1 LRALFE
7 LTYMDETVLQQNQKQ
22 DSTPAQG
29 SPGAKREPRRG
40 GRLILFLFVGLACLA
55 ALAVYGVMTR
65 SAATEKLEQQA
76 NQTASEQTVTVVKPE
91 RLAASV
97 SVELPGQTQAYV
109 QAPVFAQTSGYLK
122 QWYFDIGA
130 HVKAGDVLAELDTP
144 QVDQQ
149 LNQAKATVK
158 EAQAALDL
166 SRVTYQRDQD
176 LLQRRV
182 IAQQDFDTAAS
193 DLGVKQATLNA
204 DEAAVL
210 SLQALEDFKI
220 VKVPFDGLVTA
231 RNTDIGALVNS
242 GSGNPLFTVAQVKPL
257 RVYINV
263 PEGMAQDV
271 AVGANAELRF
281 NEFPGREFSGKV
293 VRTAGAI
300 DPNSRTLLT
309 EVDVPNESGE
319 LFPGAYTQVR
329 LVTGAKNRSVLVPA
343 NTLLFRAEG
352 AAVGVVD
359 QNNVVELKKIKIG
372 RDLGNQLEV
381 TQGVG
386 PDDRIIVNPSD
397 SLAAG
402 QKVKVRPTQEEKKQA
417 SATPA
422 AKNS

>member
-1 LRALFE
+1 
-7 LTYMDETVLQQNQKQ
+7 MDETVLQQKQKK
-22 DSTPAQG
+22 DSAPE
-29 SPGAKREPRRG
+29 SSGAKREPRRS
-40 GRLILFLFVGLACLA
+40 GRLIFFLFVGLVGLA
-55 ALAVYGVMTR
+55 ALAVYGVISR
-65 SAATEKLEQQA
+65 SAVTEKLQQQA
-76 NQTASEQTVTVVKPE
+76 NQTASEQTVSVVKPD
-91 RLAASV
+91 RLSAAV
-97 SVELPGQTQAYV
+97 SMELPGQTQAYI

-122 QWYFDIGA
+122 KWYFDIGA
-130 HVKAGDVLAELDTP
+130 QVKAGEVLAEIDTP

-149 LNQAKATVK
+149 LNQAKATLK

-166 SRVTYQRDQD
+166 SLVTYKRDQD

-193 DLGVKQATLNA
+193 DLGVKKATVNA

-210 SLQALEDFKI
+210 SLQALEDFKS
-220 VKVPFDGLVTA
+220 VKAPFDGIVTA

-242 GSGNPLFTVAQVKPL
+242 GSGNPLFILAQVKPL

-263 PEGMAQDV
+263 PENMAQDV

-281 NEFPGREFSGKV
+281 NEFPGKEFAGKV

-329 LVTGAKNRSVLVPA
+329 LVTGASNRSVLIPA
-343 NTLLFRAEG
+343 NTLLFRYEG
-352 AAVGVVD
+352 AAVGVVNQD
-359 QNNVVELKKIKIG
+359 DVVELKKIKIG

-381 TQGVG
+381 IQGVG
-386 PDDRIIVNPSD
+386 LDDRIIVNPSD

-402 QKVKVRPTQEEKKQA
+402 QKVKVRSAQEEKKQA

>member
-1 LRALFE
+1 
-7 LTYMDETVLQQNQKQ
+7 MDETVLQKKQKQ
-22 DSTPAQG
+22 DSSPAQG
-29 SPGAKREPRRG
+29 SPGAKRARQG
-40 GRLILFLFVGLACLA
+40 GRLILVLFAGVVCLA

-76 NQTASEQTVTVVKPE
+76 NQAASELTVTVVKPN
-91 RLAASV
+91 RLPAAV
-97 SVELPGQTQAYV
+97 SLELPGQTQAYI

-122 QWYFDIGA
+122 KWYFDIGA
-130 HVKAGDVLAELDTP
+130 QVKAGDVLAEIDTP

-149 LNQAKATVK
+149 LNQTKATLK

-166 SRVTYQRDQD
+166 SLVTYKRDQD

-182 IAQQDFDTAAS
+182 IAQQDFDTATS
-193 DLGVKQATLNA
+193 DLGVKQATVNA
-204 DEAAVL
+204 DQAAVM
-210 SLQALEDFKI
+210 SLQALEDFKT
-220 VKVPFDGLVTA
+220 VKSPFDGIVTA

-257 RVYINV
+257 RVYVNV
-263 PEGMAQDV
+263 PENMAQDV
-271 AVGANAELRF
+271 AVGATAELTF
-281 NEFPGREFSGKV
+281 NEFPGKEFSGKV

-309 EVDVPNESGE
+309 EVDVPNELGE
-319 LFPGAYTQVR
+319 LYPGAYTQVR
-329 LVTGAKNRSVLVPA
+329 LVTQGNNRSVLVPA
-343 NTLLFRAEG
+343 STLLFRSEG

-381 TQGVG
+381 TQGVTI
-386 PDDRIIVNPSD
+386 DDRIIVNPSD
-397 SLAAG
+397 SLTAG

>member
-1 LRALFE
+1 
-7 LTYMDETVLQQNQKQ
+7 MDDTVLQQNQKKE
-22 DSTPAQG
+22 STPAQG
-29 SPGAKREPRRG
+29 PTAPKRRRG
-40 GRLILFLFVGLACLA
+40 GRLIFFLFIAAVCLA
-55 ALAVYGVMTR
+55 ALAVYGVFSR
-65 SAATEKLEQQA
+65 SASTAKLEQQA
-76 NQTASEQTVTVVKPE
+76 NQAASEQTVSVVKPE
-91 RLAASV
+91 RLAATV
-97 SVELPGQTQAYV
+97 SLELPGQTQAYI

-122 QWYFDIGA
+122 KWYFDIGA
-130 HVKAGDVLAELDTP
+130 PAKAGDVLAEIDTP

-149 LNQAKATVK
+149 LNQAKATLK
-158 EAQAALDL
+158 QAQASLDL

-193 DLGVKQATLNA
+193 DLGVKQATVNA

-220 VKVPFDGLVTA
+220 VKAPFDGIVTA

-242 GSGNPLFTVAQVKPL
+242 GSGSPLFVLAQLKPL

-263 PEGMAQDV
+263 PENMAQDV

-281 NEFPGREFSGKV
+281 NEFPGKEFSGKV
-293 VRTAGAI
+293 VRTSGAI

-309 EVDVPNESGE
+309 EVDVPNDSGE

-329 LVTGAKNRSVLVPA
+329 LVTESNNRSVLIPA
-343 NTLLFRAEG
+343 NTLLFRSEG
-352 AAVGVVD
+352 AAVGVVN

-372 RDLGNQLEV
+372 RDLGTQLEI
-381 TQGVG
+381 TQGLTL
-386 PDDRIIVNPSD
+386 DDRVIINPSD

-402 QKVKVRPTQEEKKQA
+402 QKVKIRPSPEEKKQA

>member
-1 LRALFE
+1 
-7 LTYMDETVLQQNQKQ
+7 MDDTVLQHNQKKE
-22 DSTPAQG
+22 STPAQG
-29 SPGAKREPRRG
+29 PTAPKRRRG
-40 GRLILFLFVGLACLA
+40 ARLIFFLFIAAVCLA
-55 ALAVYGVMTR
+55 ALAVYGVFSR
-65 SAATEKLEQQA
+65 SASTAKLEQQA
-76 NQTASEQTVTVVKPE
+76 NQAASEQTVSVVKPE
-91 RLAASV
+91 HLAATV
-97 SVELPGQTQAYV
+97 SVELPGQTQAYI

-122 QWYFDIGA
+122 KWYFDIGA
-130 HVKAGDVLAELDTP
+130 PVKAGDVLAEIDTP

-149 LNQAKATVK
+149 LNQAKATLK
-158 EAQAALDL
+158 QAQASLDL

-193 DLGVKQATLNA
+193 DLGVKQATVNA

-220 VKVPFDGLVTA
+220 VKAPFDGIVTA

-242 GSGNPLFTVAQVKPL
+242 GSGNPLFVLAQVKPL

-263 PEGMAQDV
+263 PENMAQDV

-281 NEFPGREFSGKV
+281 NEFPGKEFSGKV
-293 VRTAGAI
+293 VRTSGAI
-300 DPNSRTLLT
+300 DPSSRTLLT
-309 EVDVPNESGE
+309 EVDVPNDSGE
-319 LFPGAYTQVR
+319 LFPGAYAQVR
-329 LVTGAKNRSVLVPA
+329 LVTGSNNRSVLIPA
-343 NTLLFRAEG
+343 NTLLFRSEG
-352 AAVGVVD
+352 AAVGVVN

-372 RDLGNQLEV
+372 RDLGTQLEI
-381 TQGVG
+381 TQGLTL
-386 PDDRIIVNPSD
+386 DDRVIINPSD

-402 QKVKVRPTQEEKKQA
+402 QKVKIRPSPEEKKQA

>member
-1 LRALFE
+1 
-7 LTYMDETVLQQNQKQ
+7 MDETVLQQKQKK
-22 DSTPAQG
+22 DSAQESSG
-29 SPGAKREPRRG
+29 PKREPRRS
-40 GRLILFLFVGLACLA
+40 GRLIFFLFVGLVCLA
-55 ALAVYGVMTR
+55 ALAVYGVISR
-65 SAATEKLEQQA
+65 SAVTDKLQQQA
-76 NQTASEQTVTVVKPE
+76 NQTASEQTVSVVKPD
-91 RLAASV
+91 RLSAAV
-97 SVELPGQTQAYV
+97 SMELPGQTQAYI

-122 QWYFDIGA
+122 KWYFDIGA
-130 HVKAGDVLAELDTP
+130 QVKAGEVLAEIDTP

-149 LNQAKATVK
+149 LNQAKATLK

-166 SRVTYQRDQD
+166 SLVTYKRDQD

-193 DLGVKQATLNA
+193 DLGVKKATVNA

-210 SLQALEDFKI
+210 SLQALEDFKS
-220 VKVPFDGLVTA
+220 VKAPFDGIVTA

-242 GSGNPLFTVAQVKPL
+242 GSGNPLFILAQVKPL

-263 PEGMAQDV
+263 PENMAQDV

-281 NEFPGREFSGKV
+281 NEFPGKEFTGKV

-309 EVDVPNESGE
+309 EVDVANESGE

-329 LVTGAKNRSVLVPA
+329 LVTGASNRSVLIPA
-343 NTLLFRAEG
+343 NTLLFRSEG
-352 AAVGVVD
+352 AAVGVVNQD
-359 QNNVVELKKIKIG
+359 DVVELKKIKIG

-381 TQGVG
+381 IQGVG

-402 QKVKVRPTQEEKKQA
+402 QKVKVRSAQEEKKQA

>member
-1 LRALFE
+1 
-7 LTYMDETVLQQNQKQ
+7 MDETVLQKKQKQ
-22 DSTPAQG
+22 DSSPAQG
-29 SPGAKREPRRG
+29 SPGAKRARQG
-40 GRLILFLFVGLACLA
+40 GRLILVLLAGVVCLA

-76 NQTASEQTVTVVKPE
+76 NQVASELTVTVVKPN
-91 RLAASV
+91 RLPATV
-97 SVELPGQTQAYV
+97 SLELPGQTQAYI

-122 QWYFDIGA
+122 KWYFDIGA
-130 HVKAGDVLAELDTP
+130 QVKAGDVLAEIDTP

-149 LNQAKATVK
+149 LNQTKATLK

-166 SRVTYQRDQD
+166 SLVTYKRDQD

-182 IAQQDFDTAAS
+182 IAQQDFDTATS
-193 DLGVKQATLNA
+193 DLGVKQATVNA
-204 DEAAVL
+204 DQAAVM
-210 SLQALEDFKI
+210 SLQALEDFKT
-220 VKVPFDGLVTA
+220 VKSPFDGIVTA

-257 RVYINV
+257 RVYVNV
-263 PEGMAQDV
+263 PENMAQDV
-271 AVGANAELRF
+271 AVGATAELTF
-281 NEFPGREFSGKV
+281 NEFPGKEFSGKV

-309 EVDVPNESGE
+309 EVDVPNESAE
-319 LFPGAYTQVR
+319 LYPGAYTQVR
-329 LVTGAKNRSVLVPA
+329 LVTQGNNRSVLVPA
-343 NTLLFRAEG
+343 NTLLFRSEG

-381 TQGVG
+381 TQGVTI
-386 PDDRIIVNPSD
+386 DDRIIVNPSD
-397 SLAAG
+397 SLTAG

>member
-1 LRALFE
+1 
-7 LTYMDETVLQQNQKQ
+7 MDETVLQQKPKP
-22 DSTPAQG
+22 DSTAAHAPAG
-29 SPGAKREPRRG
+29 SGKPEQKRG
-40 GRLILFLFVGLACLA
+40 GRLILFLLVGLVCLA
-55 ALAVYGVMTR
+55 ALAIYGVMNR
-65 SAATEKLEQQA
+65 STTTEKLQQQA
-76 NQTASEQTVTVVKPE
+76 TEAASQQVVTVVKPQ
-91 RLAASV
+91 RLPASV
-97 SVELPGQTQAYV
+97 SVELPGQTQAYI
-109 QAPVFAQTSGYLK
+109 QAPVFAQTSGYVK
-122 QWYFDIGA
+122 TWYFDIGA
-130 HVKAGDVLAELDTP
+130 KVKAGDVLAQIDTP

-149 LNQAKATVK
+149 LNQAKATLK
-158 EAQAALDL
+158 EAIAALDL

-193 DLGVKQATLNA
+193 DLGVKQATVNA
-204 DEAAVL
+204 AEAAVL

-220 VKVPFDGLVTA
+220 VKAPFDGIVTA
-231 RNTDIGALVNS
+231 RNTDIGALINS

-257 RVYINV
+257 RVYVNV

-271 AVGANAELRF
+271 AVGADAQLTF
-281 NEFPGREFSGKV
+281 NEFPGREFTGKI

-300 DPNSRTLLT
+300 DPGSRTLLT

-319 LFPGAYTQVR
+319 LYPGAYTQVR
-329 LVTGAKNRSVLVPA
+329 LVTGASSQTVLVPA
-343 NTLLFRAEG
+343 NTLLFRSEG

-386 PDDRIIVNPSD
+386 MDDRVIVNPSD
-397 SLAAG
+397 SLASG
-402 QKVKVRPTQEEKKQA
+402 QKVKIRPNQEEKKQA

>member
-1 LRALFE
+1 
-7 LTYMDETVLQQNQKQ
+7 MDETVLQQNQKK
-22 DSTPAQG
+22 DSTPPHE
-29 SPGAKREPRRG
+29 SRGAKRKPRRS
-40 GRLILFLFVGLACLA
+40 GRLTLFLFAGLACLA

-76 NQTASEQTVTVVKPE
+76 KQTASEQTVSVVKPE
-91 RLAASV
+91 RLAAAV
-97 SVELPGQTQAYV
+97 SVELPGQTQAYI

-122 QWYFDIGA
+122 KWYFDIGA
-130 HVKAGDVLAELDTP
+130 KVKAGDVLAELDTP

-149 LNQAKATVK
+149 LNQAKATLK

-166 SRVTYQRDQD
+166 SLVTYKRDQD

-193 DLGVKQATLNA
+193 DLGVKQATVNA
-204 DEAAVL
+204 AEAAVL
-210 SLQALEDFKI
+210 SLQALEDFKV
-220 VKVPFDGLVTA
+220 VKVPFDGIVTA
-231 RNTDIGALVNS
+231 RNTDIGALINS
-242 GSGNPLFTVAQVKPL
+242 GSGNPLFIVAQVKPL

-263 PEGMAQDV
+263 PENMAQDV
-271 AVGANAELRF
+271 AVGASAELRF
-281 NEFPGREFSGKV
+281 NEFPGREFTGKV

-309 EVDVPNESGE
+309 EVDVPNETGE

-329 LVTGAKNRSVLVPA
+329 LVTGANNRSVLVPA
-343 NTLLFRAEG
+343 NTLLFRSEG
-352 AAVGVVD
+352 AAVGVVNQD
-359 QNNVVELKKIKIG
+359 NIVELKKIKIG

-381 TQGVG
+381 TQGVS

-402 QKVKVRPTQEEKKQA
+402 QKVKVRPAQEEKKQA

>member
-1 LRALFE
+1 
-7 LTYMDETVLQQNQKQ
+7 MDETVLQQKQKE
-22 DSTPAQG
+22 DSAQESSG
-29 SPGAKREPRRG
+29 PKREPRRS
-40 GRLILFLFVGLACLA
+40 GRLIFFLFVGLVCLA
-55 ALAVYGVMTR
+55 ALAVYGVISR
-65 SAATEKLEQQA
+65 SAVTEKLQQQA
-76 NQTASEQTVTVVKPE
+76 NQTASEQTVSVVKPD
-91 RLAASV
+91 RLSAAV
-97 SVELPGQTQAYV
+97 SMELPGQTQAYI

-122 QWYFDIGA
+122 KWYFDIGA
-130 HVKAGDVLAELDTP
+130 QVKAGEVLAEIDTP

-149 LNQAKATVK
+149 LNQAKATLK

-166 SRVTYQRDQD
+166 SLVTYKRDQD

-193 DLGVKQATLNA
+193 DLGVKKATVNA

-210 SLQALEDFKI
+210 SLQALEDFKS
-220 VKVPFDGLVTA
+220 VKAPFDGIVTA

-242 GSGNPLFTVAQVKPL
+242 GSGNPLFIVAQVKPL

-263 PEGMAQDV
+263 PENMAQDV

-281 NEFPGREFSGKV
+281 NEFPGKEFTGKV

-329 LVTGAKNRSVLVPA
+329 LVTGASNRSVLIPA
-343 NTLLFRAEG
+343 NTLLFRSEG
-352 AAVGVVD
+352 AAVGVVNQD
-359 QNNVVELKKIKIG
+359 DMVELRKIKIG

-402 QKVKVRPTQEEKKQA
+402 QKVKVRTQEEKKQA
-417 SATPA
+417 GATPA

>member
-1 LRALFE
+1 
-7 LTYMDETVLQQNQKQ
+7 MDEIVLQQNQKK
-22 DSTPAQG
+22 DSSPALG
-29 SPGAKREPRRG
+29 SPDARRAPRRS
-40 GRLILFLFVGLACLA
+40 GRLILFLFAGLVVLA
-55 ALAVYGVMTR
+55 ALAVYGLITR
-65 SAATEKLEQQA
+65 SATTEKLVQQA
-76 NQTASEQTVTVVKPE
+76 TQAVSEQTVTVVKPE
-91 RLAASV
+91 RLPAAV
-97 SVELPGQTQAYV
+97 SVELPGQTQAYI

-122 QWYFDIGA
+122 KWYFDIGA
-130 HVKAGDVLAELDTP
+130 PVKAGEVLAELDTP

-149 LNQAKATVK
+149 LNQAKATLK

-166 SRVTYQRDQD
+166 SLVTYRRDQD

-182 IAQQDFDTAAS
+182 IAQQDFDTANS
-193 DLGVKQATLNA
+193 DLGVKQATVNA

-210 SLQALEDFKI
+210 SLQALEDFKT
-220 VKVPFDGLVTA
+220 VKAPFDGIVTA

-242 GSGNPLFTVAQVKPL
+242 GSGNPLFIVAQIKPL
-257 RVYINV
+257 RIYINV
-263 PEGMAQDV
+263 PENMAQDV
-271 AVGANAELRF
+271 SVGASAELRF

-319 LFPGAYTQVR
+319 LYPGAYTQVR
-329 LVTGAKNRSVLVPA
+329 LVTGTSNRSVLIPA
-343 NTLLFRAEG
+343 NTLLFRSEG
-352 AAVGVVD
+352 AAVGLVN

-381 TQGVG
+381 TQGLSV
-386 PDDRIIVNPSD
+386 DDRIIVNPSD
-397 SLAAG
+397 SLTAG

>member
-1 LRALFE
+1 
-7 LTYMDETVLQQNQKQ
+7 MDETVLQQNQQ
-22 DSTPAQG
+22 QHSTPAQG
-29 SPGAKREPRRG
+29 SPGAKREPRRN
-40 GRLILFLFVGLACLA
+40 GRLILFLFAGLGCLA
-55 ALAVYGVMTR
+55 VLAVYGVMTR

-130 HVKAGDVLAELDTP
+130 HVKAGDVLAVLDTP

-149 LNQAKATVK
+149 LNQAKATLK

-193 DLGVKQATLNA
+193 DLGVKQATVNA
-204 DEAAVL
+204 AEAAVL

-220 VKVPFDGLVTA
+220 VKVPFDGIVTA

-263 PEGMAQDV
+263 PEGMASDV

-309 EVDVPNESGE
+309 EVDVPNDSGE

-329 LVTGAKNRSVLVPA
+329 LVAGANNRSVLVPA
-343 NTLLFRAEG
+343 NTLLFRSEG
-352 AAVGVVD
+352 AAVGVVNQD
-359 QNNVVELKKIKIG
+359 NVVELKKIKIG

-381 TQGVG
+381 TQGLNF
-386 PDDRIIVNPSD
+386 DDRIIVNPSD

-422 AKNS
+422 QKNS

>member
-1 LRALFE
+1 
-7 LTYMDETVLQQNQKQ
+7 MDETVLQPNQKKH
-22 DSTPAQG
+22 STPAQG
-29 SPGAKREPRRG
+29 SPGAKREPRRS
-40 GRLILFLFVGLACLA
+40 GRLLLFLFVGLACLA
-55 ALAVYGVMTR
+55 ALAVYGLMIR

-76 NQTASEQTVTVVKPE
+76 NQAASEQTVSVVKPE
-91 RLAASV
+91 RLATGV

-122 QWYFDIGA
+122 KWYFDIGA
-130 HVKAGDVLAELDTP
+130 QVKAGDILGEIDTP

-149 LNQAKATVK
+149 LNQSKATLK

-166 SRVTYQRDQD
+166 SRVTYRRDQD

-193 DLGVKQATLNA
+193 DLGVKQATVNA

-210 SLQALEDFKI
+210 SLQALEDFKT
-220 VKVPFDGLVTA
+220 VKAPFDGIVTA

-242 GSGNPLFTVAQVKPL
+242 GSGNPLFIVAQVKPL

-263 PEGMAQDV
+263 PENMAQDV
-271 AVGANAELRF
+271 AVGASAELRF
-281 NEFPGREFSGKV
+281 NEFPGREFTGKV

-329 LVTGAKNRSVLVPA
+329 LVTGSNNRSVLVPA
-343 NTLLFRAEG
+343 NTLLFRSEG

-386 PDDRIIVNPSD
+386 PDDRIIINPPD

>member
-1 LRALFE
+1 
-7 LTYMDETVLQQNQKQ
+7 MDDTVLQQNQKQ
-22 DSTPAQG
+22 DSSPAHGSHAHG
-29 SPGAKREPRRG
+29 SPATKPAPRRSR
-40 GRLILFLFVGLACLA
+40 RLMLLLFIGLVGLAG
-55 ALAVYGVMTR
+55 LAVYGIMNR

-76 NQTASEQTVTVVKPE
+76 NQTASEQTVSVVKPE
-91 RLAASV
+91 RLPTAV
-97 SVELPGQTQAYV
+97 SIELPGQTQAYI

-122 QWYFDIGA
+122 TWYFDIGA
-130 HVKAGDVLAELDTP
+130 HVKAGDVLAEIDTP

-149 LNQAKATVK
+149 LNQAKATLK

-220 VKVPFDGLVTA
+220 VKVPFDGIVTS

-263 PEGMAQDV
+263 PENMAQDV
-271 AVGANAELRF
+271 AVGASAELRF
-281 NEFPGREFSGKV
+281 NEFPGREFAGKI

-329 LVTGAKNRSVLVPA
+329 LVTGGNNRSVLIAA
-343 NTLLFRAEG
+343 NTLLFRSEG
-352 AAVGVVD
+352 AAVGVVN

-381 TQGVG
+381 TQGLTL
-386 PDDRIIVNPSD
+386 DDRIIVNPSD
-397 SLAAG
+397 SLTAG
-402 QKVKVRPTQEEKKQA
+402 QKVKIRATPEEKKQA

>member
-1 LRALFE
+1 
-7 LTYMDETVLQQNQKQ
+7 MDDTVLQQNQKKE
-22 DSTPAQG
+22 STPHQG
-29 SPGAKREPRRG
+29 PTAPKRRRG
-40 GRLILFLFVGLACLA
+40 ARLIFFLFIAAACLA
-55 ALAVYGVMTR
+55 ALAVYGVFNR
-65 SAATEKLEQQA
+65 SASTAKLEQQA
-76 NQTASEQTVTVVKPE
+76 NKAASEQTVSVVKPE
-91 RLAASV
+91 HLAAAV
-97 SVELPGQTQAYV
+97 SLELPGQTQAYV

-122 QWYFDIGA
+122 KWYFDIGA
-130 HVKAGDVLAELDTP
+130 PVKAGDVLAEIDTP

-149 LNQAKATVK
+149 LNQAKATLK
-158 EAQAALDL
+158 QAQASLDL

-193 DLGVKQATLNA
+193 DLGVKQATVNA

-220 VKVPFDGLVTA
+220 VKAPFDGIVTT

-242 GSGNPLFTVAQVKPL
+242 GSGSPLFVLAQVKPL

-263 PEGMAQDV
+263 PENMAQDV

-281 NEFPGREFSGKV
+281 NEFPGKEFSGKV
-293 VRTAGAI
+293 VRTSGAI

-309 EVDVPNESGE
+309 EVDVPNDSGE

-329 LVTGAKNRSVLVPA
+329 LVTGSNNRSVVIPA
-343 NTLLFRAEG
+343 NTLLFRSEG
-352 AAVGVVD
+352 AAVGVVN

-372 RDLGNQLEV
+372 RDLGTQLEI
-381 TQGVG
+381 TQGLTLG
-386 PDDRIIVNPSD
+386 DRVIINPSD

-402 QKVKVRPTQEEKKQA
+402 QKAKIRPSPEEKKQA

-422 AKNS
+422 AKTS

>member
-1 LRALFE
+1 
-7 LTYMDETVLQQNQKQ
+7 MDDTVLQQNQKKE
-22 DSTPAQG
+22 STPAQG
-29 SPGAKREPRRG
+29 PTAPKRRRG
-40 GRLILFLFVGLACLA
+40 ARLIFFLFIAAVGLA
-55 ALAVYGVMTR
+55 ALAVYGVFNR
-65 SAATEKLEQQA
+65 SASTAKLEQQA
-76 NQTASEQTVTVVKPE
+76 NQAASEQTVSVVKPE
-91 RLAASV
+91 HLAAAV
-97 SVELPGQTQAYV
+97 SLELPGQTQAYI

-122 QWYFDIGA
+122 KWYFDIGA
-130 HVKAGDVLAELDTP
+130 PVKAGDVLAEIDTP

-149 LNQAKATVK
+149 LNQAKATLK
-158 EAQAALDL
+158 QAQASLDL

-193 DLGVKQATLNA
+193 DLGVKQATVNA

-220 VKVPFDGLVTA
+220 VKAPFDGIVTA

-242 GSGNPLFTVAQVKPL
+242 GSGSPLFVLAQVKPL

-263 PEGMAQDV
+263 PENMAQDV

-281 NEFPGREFSGKV
+281 NEFPGKEFSGKV
-293 VRTAGAI
+293 VRTSGAI

-309 EVDVPNESGE
+309 EVDVPNDSGE

-329 LVTGAKNRSVLVPA
+329 LVTGGNNRSVLIPA
-343 NTLLFRAEG
+343 NTLLFRSEG
-352 AAVGVVD
+352 ASVGIVN

-372 RDLGNQLEV
+372 RDLGTQLEI
-381 TQGVG
+381 TQGLTL
-386 PDDRIIVNPSD
+386 DDRVIINPSD
-397 SLAAG
+397 SLGAG
-402 QKVKVRPTQEEKKQA
+402 QKVKVRPPPEEKKQA

>member
-1 LRALFE
+1 
-7 LTYMDETVLQQNQKQ
+7 MDEIVLQQNQKH
-22 DSTPAQG
+22 DSAPAHSSKG
-29 SPGAKREPRRG
+29 SKREPKRG
-40 GRLILFLFVGLACLA
+40 GRLILFLLVGLVCLA
-55 ALAVYGVMTR
+55 ALAIYGVMNR
-65 SAATEKLEQQA
+65 SITTEKLQQQA
-76 NQTASEQTVTVVKPE
+76 NQDASEQLVTVVKPE
-91 RLAASV
+91 RLPTSV
-97 SVELPGQTQAYV
+97 SVELPGQTQAYI

-122 QWYFDIGA
+122 KWFFDIGA
-130 HVKAGDVLAELDTP
+130 QVKAGEVLAELDTP

-149 LNQAKATVK
+149 LNQAKATLK

-166 SRVTYQRDQD
+166 SLVTYRRDQD

-182 IAQQDFDTAAS
+182 IAQQDFDTANS
-193 DLGVKQATLNA
+193 DLGVKQATVNA

-210 SLQALEDFKI
+210 SLQALEDFKT
-220 VKVPFDGLVTA
+220 VKAPFDGIVTA
-231 RNTDIGALVNS
+231 RNTDIGALINS
-242 GSGNPLFTVAQVKPL
+242 GSGNPLFIVAQIKPL
-257 RVYINV
+257 RIYINV
-263 PEGMAQDV
+263 PENMAQDV
-271 AVGANAELRF
+271 AVGASAELRF
-281 NEFPGREFSGKV
+281 NEFPGREFTGKV

-319 LFPGAYTQVR
+319 LYPGAYTQVR
-329 LVTGAKNRSVLVPA
+329 LVTGTSNRSVLVPA
-343 NTLLFRAEG
+343 NTLLFRSEG
-352 AAVGVVD
+352 AAVGVVN

-381 TQGVG
+381 IQGLSV
-386 PDDRIIVNPSD
+386 DDRIVVNPSD

>member
-1 LRALFE
+1 
-7 LTYMDETVLQQNQKQ
+7 MDEIVLQQNQKKK
-22 DSTPAQG
+22 SSPALG
-29 SPGAKREPRRG
+29 SPDAKRAPRRS
-40 GRLILFLFVGLACLA
+40 GRLILFLFAGLLILA
-55 ALAVYGVMTR
+55 ALAVYGLITR
-65 SAATEKLEQQA
+65 SATTEKLAQQA
-76 NQTASEQTVTVVKPE
+76 TQAASEQTVTVVKPE
-91 RLAASV
+91 RLPAAI
-97 SVELPGQTQAYV
+97 SVELPGQTQAYI

-122 QWYFDIGA
+122 KWYFDIGA
-130 HVKAGDVLAELDTP
+130 PVKAGEVLAELDTP

-149 LNQAKATVK
+149 LNQAKATLK

-166 SRVTYQRDQD
+166 SLVTYRRDQD

-182 IAQQDFDTAAS
+182 IAQQDFDTANS
-193 DLGVKQATLNA
+193 DLGVKQATVNA

-210 SLQALEDFKI
+210 SLQALEDFKT
-220 VKVPFDGLVTA
+220 VKAPFDGIVTA
-231 RNTDIGALVNS
+231 RNTDIGALINS
-242 GSGNPLFTVAQVKPL
+242 GSGNPLFIVAQIKPL
-257 RVYINV
+257 RIYINV
-263 PEGMAQDV
+263 PENMAQDV
-271 AVGANAELRF
+271 SVGASAELRF

-319 LFPGAYTQVR
+319 LYPGAYTQVR
-329 LVTGAKNRSVLVPA
+329 LVTGTSNRSVLVPA
-343 NTLLFRAEG
+343 NTLLFRSEG
-352 AAVGVVD
+352 AAVGVVN

-381 TQGVG
+381 TQGLSV
-386 PDDRIIVNPSD
+386 DDRIIVNPSD

-422 AKNS
+422 SKNS